1 MKKLFAQ
8 INYDIK
14 KKLLIIFLFG
24 IAMGF
29 LEAII
34 VVYLR
39 ELYYPNGFNFPLE
52 VIPPFILLAEIVR
65 EFCTIIM
72 LITLAWLAGRNKLEI
87 FSYFL
92 FSFAIW
98 DIFYYIALKIFL
110 NWPESFF
117 TWDILF
123 LIPVTWISPVIA
135 PIICSVLMIILALC
149 ILYFSGNID
158 FRIKRTEWMMI
169 SSSAFIMFISFIWDF
184 QKLMLPNF
192 VPQHFQWGI
201 FSAGVLMTA
210 AAMFLILRR
219 SLTFRWEMKINFH

>member
-8 INYDIK
+8 INTDIK

-65 EFCTIIM
+65 ELCTMIM
-72 LITLAWLAGRNKLEI
+72 LITLSWLAGRNKLEI

-135 PIICSVLMIILALC
+135 PIICSTAMILLSVIILSVTQKSNFK
-149 ILYFSGNID
+149 ITKI
-158 FRIKRTEWMMI
+158 EWSLI
-169 SSSAFIMFISFIWDF
+169 WTSAFVIFISFIWDF
-184 QKLMLPNF
+184 QNLLLPNF
-192 VPQHFQWGI
+192 VPQHFQWEI
-201 FSAGVLMTA
+201 FSAGVLMTV
-210 AAMFLILRR
+210 AAMFLIVRR
-219 SLTFRWEMKINFH
+219 SLTFR

>member
-1 MKKLFAQ
+1 MKKLLAQ

-14 KKLLIIFLFG
+14 KKLFIIFLFG

-52 VIPPFILLAEIVR
+52 VIPPFILLVEIVR
-65 EFCTIIM
+65 EFCTMIM

-135 PIICSVLMIILALC
+135 PIICSAAMILLSLIIL
-149 ILYFSGNID
+149 SVTEKSD
-158 FRIKRTEWMMI
+158 FKITKIEWSLI
-169 SSSAFIMFISFIWDF
+169 WTSAFVIFISFIWDF
-184 QKLMLPNF
+184 QKLLLPNF
-192 VPQHFQWGI
+192 VPQHFQWEI

-210 AAMFLILRR
+210 AAMFLIVRR
-219 SLTFRWEMKINFH
+219 SLTLR

>member
-1 MKKLFAQ
+1 MKKLLAQ

-14 KKLLIIFLFG
+14 KKLFIIFLFG

-52 VIPPFILLAEIVR
+52 VIPPFILLVEIVR
-65 EFCTIIM
+65 EFCTMIM

-135 PIICSVLMIILALC
+135 PIICSAAMILLSLIIL
-149 ILYFSGNID
+149 SVTEKSD
-158 FRIKRTEWMMI
+158 FKIMKIEWSLI
-169 SSSAFIMFISFIWDF
+169 WTSAFVIFISFIWDF
-184 QKLMLPNF
+184 QKLLLPNF
-192 VPQHFQWGI
+192 VPQHFQWEI

-210 AAMFLILRR
+210 AAMFLIVRR
-219 SLTFRWEMKINFH
+219 SLTFR